1 MGQTI
6 VHAEQLQDFAILDE
20 ESKIQ
25 RDEISQLPPSHAGSS
40 RNLALTQS
48 HNIVPELFKKQNKI
62 KTNTSQMQGCGQ
74 AGV

>member
-6 VHAEQLQDFAILDE
+6 VPAEHLQDFAILDE

-25 RDEISQLPPSHAGSS
+25 RDEISQLSPSPPGSS

-48 HNIVPELFKKQNKI
+48 HNIVPELFKKKINK
-62 KTNTSQMQGCGQ
+62 
-74 AGV
+74 